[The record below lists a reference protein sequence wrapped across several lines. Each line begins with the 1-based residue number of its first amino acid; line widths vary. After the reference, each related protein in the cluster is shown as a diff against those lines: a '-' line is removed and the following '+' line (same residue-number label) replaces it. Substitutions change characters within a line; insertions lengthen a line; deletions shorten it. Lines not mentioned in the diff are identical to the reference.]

1 MKLGKIAAA
10 AKPLFELCAA
20 AMDYKSA
27 HALMTLR
34 NSLKPHLEFYAVE
47 QMKLVN
53 KYGEKDEEGKLVW
66 KSAATF
72 SLTDAAA
79 YAEEMRKLGDVDA
92 DVEPVTIKPPEKISA
107 DTIEALEGM
116 VNFDGEQGVSA

>member
-10 AKPLFELCAA
+10 AKPLFELCAT

-34 NSLKPHLEFYAVE
+34 NSLKPHLDFYAAE

-72 SLTDAAA
+72 SLASLADAAV
-79 YAEEMRKLGDVDA
+79 YAQEMRDLGDVDV

-107 DTIEALEGM
+107 DMIEALEGM
-116 VNFDGEQGVSA
+116 VIFDGE

>member
-10 AKPLFELCAA
+10 AKPLFELCATPL
-20 AMDYKSA
+20 DYKSA

-34 NSLKPHLEFYAVE
+34 CALKPHLDFYAAE
-47 QMKLVN
+47 QMKLMN

-79 YAEEMRKLGDVDA
+79 YAQEMRKLGDVDA

-116 VNFDGEQGVSA
+116 VIFDGEQGVSA